1 MVGPMR
7 VRVNPD
13 RCQGHAMCALVC
25 PEIFQL
31 NDDDGH
37 ATAVSGSVPK
47 NFEDKILQA
56 QSSCPEQ
63 AIEVES

>member
-1 MVGPMR
+1 
-7 VRVNPD
+7 
-13 RCQGHAMCALVC
+13 MCALVC

-37 ATAVSGSVPK
+37 ATAILGAVPR
-47 NFEDKILQA
+47 NLEDKILQA

-63 AIEVES
+63 AIDVER